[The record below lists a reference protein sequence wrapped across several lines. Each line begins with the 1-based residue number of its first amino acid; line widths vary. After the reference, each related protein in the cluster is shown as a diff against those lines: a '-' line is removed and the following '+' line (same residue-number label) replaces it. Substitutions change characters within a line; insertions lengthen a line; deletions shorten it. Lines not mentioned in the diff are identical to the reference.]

1 MTKSLL
7 LLLLSV
13 CTLIV
18 HAQDQT
24 PGGGRGLTIRG
35 RVREKSTGQ
44 AIPGVQVT
52 QQSNPRNAVVADA
65 GGEFAITVPSGKA
78 VLLIHGLGYADMEV
92 EVAGRSSL
100 TVDLEAGGASNLDEI
115 IVVGAVVKRHD
126 LTGSVATIDAKTISI
141 TPTSDI
147 NTAIQGKV
155 AGAYVVNS
163 AQPGAAASIKIRGNN
178 SLSYGTSPIF
188 VVDGVIVGDNLN
200 ALNPDDIASMEVL
213 KDASATAIYGSRGA
227 NGVVIVSTKRGRR
240 NTGAVNYNS
249 WISWSKFER
258 KMKFMNA
265 QQIYGLRADAFANQY
280 IDDNPGADRQAYLNR
295 ITSDTSNLAFADYE
309 HQTFKSGKSYDWL
322 GPVSQSG
329 MAQNHTLDFSGGTDK
344 GTYYLSLNYT
354 DQKGLIRGA
363 DYKRMGA
370 RVNIDENVKSW
381 LKVGTYTTFTHSI
394 VDVADASIFPT
405 AVAANPLLPI
415 DTAGL
420 YTLKWGD
427 LDNQDQYNPLR
438 SLYIKNNQYL
448 NRLLTSNYI
457 SVTPIKDLTIRTS
470 FSADVTNEQ
479 QYTYIPTTT
488 GQDKRNSNH
497 GNATQYKL
505 ENYNIQWDN
514 SATYAKTF
522 GEHHLNFL
530 VATSMQQNTSNYNQI
545 TAYGFPNDDFGYMYL
560 GGVTNK
566 DRTVLASD
574 FVTTTLMSYMGRAE
588 WNWKGKYYATATLR
602 YDGSSKFG
610 PSHRWGAFPSLA
622 VAWDMSRENF
632 MSKLSVISHWK
643 WRVGYGVAGNQNIPV
658 YSTYSLYRPSY
669 TNGTVTYVSDGRLGN
684 PDLQWERQKQV
695 NVGTEIGLLNDR
707 LNLTADYF
715 NIKNDNLLIDESL
728 APTSGFNNKVA
739 NVGALT
745 NKGIEFTLDYAIV
758 RQKDLQWNFKFMI
771 SRDRNRVTRLS
782 GSLPHIFNY
791 GGYTGVDIQRTGN
804 YFLGQP
810 VNSIYT
816 LKFLKIAQYS
826 DTAALR
832 KIVFNH
838 QVEPGDIVPVDKD
851 GNGTVNDD
859 DRYVVGK
866 LDPDFYGGFG
876 TDISYKGFG
885 VNVFFNY
892 SSGLK
897 RISSLYEGG
906 LQSDGL
912 SAASVDMLNRWT
924 PTHTNTNIPRA
935 LHGGSRFGIGDT
947 DLGIQDASFI
957 RMSVLSLSYT
967 IPKSVRKNVFDNARI
982 YVTGSNLWLITRDK
996 GYDPETGDGFPNTK
1010 SVTVGLNL
1018 SL

>member
-13 CTLIV
+13 CTFIV

-24 PGGGRGLTIRG
+24 PGSGRGLTIRG
-35 RVREKSTGQ
+35 TVREKSTGQ
-44 AIPGVQVT
+44 PIPGVQVT
-52 QQSNPRNAVVADA
+52 QQSNPRNVVVAGA
-65 GGEFAITVPSGKA
+65 AGEFTITLPSGNA
-78 VLLIHGLGYADMEV
+78 VLLIHAMGYADMEV
-92 EVAGRSSL
+92 PVAGRSL
-100 TVDLEAGGASNLDEI
+100 LRIDLEAGGTSNLDEI

-141 TPTSDI
+141 TPTADI

-163 AQPGAAASIKIRGNN
+163 AQPGTAASIKIRGNN

-249 WISWSKFER
+249 WISFSKFER

-265 QQIYGLRADAFANQY
+265 QQIYALRADAFANQY
-280 IDDNPGADRQAYLNR
+280 VDDNPGADRQAYLNR
-295 ITSDTSNLAFADYE
+295 ITSDTSDLVFADYE

-322 GPVSQSG
+322 APVSQNG

-394 VDVADASIFPT
+394 VDVADASVFPT
-405 AVAANPLLPI
+405 AVAANPLLPV

-427 LDNQDQYNPLR
+427 INNQDQYNPLR
-438 SLYIKNNQYL
+438 SLYIQDNQYL

-457 SVTPIKDLTIRTS
+457 SVTPVKDLTIRTS
-470 FSADVTNEQ
+470 FSADITNEQ

-488 GQDKRNSNH
+488 GQDRRNSNH
-497 GNATQYKL
+497 GNAIQYKL

-610 PSHRWGAFPSLA
+610 PSHQWGAFPSLA

-695 NVGTEIGLLNDR
+695 NVGTDIGLLNDR

-728 APTSGFNNKVA
+728 APTSGFTNKVA

-782 GSLPHIFNY
+782 GTLPAIYNR
-791 GGYTGVDIQRTGN
+791 GGYTGTEIQRTGN
-804 YFLGQP
+804 FFVGQP
-810 VNSIYT
+810 VNSIYS
-816 LKFLKIAQYS
+816 LKYLKIAQYS
-826 DTAALR
+826 DTAALA
-832 KIVFNH
+832 KINFQREVK
-838 QVEPGDIVPVDKD
+838 PGDIVPVDKD

-876 TDISYKGFG
+876 TDVNYKGFG
-885 VNVFFNY
+885 INVFFNY

-912 SAASVDMLNRWT
+912 SAASVDMLDRWT
-924 PTHTNTNIPRA
+924 PAHTNTNIPRA

-967 IPKSVRKNVFDNARI
+967 IPKSVRKNVLDNARI
-982 YVTGSNLWLITRDK
+982 YVTGSNLWLITKDK

>member
-24 PGGGRGLTIRG
+24 PGSGRGLTIRG

-52 QQSNPRNAVVADA
+52 QQSNPRNAVVAGA
-65 GGEFAITVPSGKA
+65 GGEFTITLPSGNA
-78 VLLIHGLGYADMEV
+78 VLLIHALGYADMEV
-92 EVAGRSSL
+92 DVAGRSSL
-100 TVDLEAGGASNLDEI
+100 TIDLEAGGASNLDEI
-115 IVVGAVVKRHD
+115 IVVGAVVKRRD
-126 LTGSVATIDAKTISI
+126 LTGSVATIDARTISI

-163 AQPGAAASIKIRGNN
+163 AQPGSAASIKIRGNN

-213 KDASATAIYGSRGA
+213 KDASATALYGSRGA
-227 NGVVIVSTKRGRR
+227 NGVVLVSTKKGHH
-240 NTGAVNYNS
+240 NTGTVNYNS
-249 WISWSKFER
+249 WIGWSKFER

-265 QQIYGLRADAFANQY
+265 QQIYALRADAFANEY
-280 IDDNPGADRQAYLNR
+280 ILENPGADRQAYLNQ
-295 ITSDTSNLAFADYE
+295 ITSDTSTAVFAPYE
-309 HQTFKSGKSYDWL
+309 QQTFKSGKSYDWL
-322 GPVSQSG
+322 DAVSQNG
-329 MAQNHTLDFSGGTDK
+329 MAQNHTLDFSGGSDK
-344 GTYYLSLNYT
+344 GTYYISLNYT
-354 DQKGLIRGA
+354 DQKGLIKGA

-370 RVNIDENVKSW
+370 RVNIDQNVKSW
-381 LKVGTYTTFTHSI
+381 LRVGTYTTFTHSI
-394 VDVADASIFPT
+394 TDIADGSIFPT

-420 YTLKWGD
+420 YTLKWGGI
-427 LDNQDQYNPLR
+427 DNQDQYNPLR
-438 SLYIKNNQYL
+438 SLYIQNNQYL

-457 SVTPIKDLTIRTS
+457 NVSPIKDLNIRTS
-470 FSADVTNEQ
+470 FSADISNEQ
-479 QYTYIPTTT
+479 QYTYVPTTT
-488 GQDKRNSNH
+488 GQDLRNSNH
-497 GNATQYKL
+497 GNAIQYKL

-514 SATYAKTF
+514 SASYTKGF
-522 GEHHLNFL
+522 GEHRLNFL

-560 GGVTNK
+560 GGVTNR

-574 FVTTTLMSYMGRAE
+574 FVTTTLMSYLGRID
-588 WNWKGKYYATATLR
+588 WGWKNKYFATATLR

-622 VAWDMSRENF
+622 AAWDMGRENF
-632 MSKLSVISHWK
+632 MSKFNVISHWK
-643 WRVGYGVAGNQNIPV
+643 WRVGYGIAGNQNIPN
-658 YSTYSLYRPSY
+658 YATKSLYRPSY
-669 TNGTVTYVSDGRLGN
+669 TNGSVTYVSDGRLGN
-684 PDLQWERQKQV
+684 PDLQWERQKQT
-695 NVGTEIGLLNDR
+695 NVGADIGLLHDR

-715 NIKNDNLLIDESL
+715 TINNDKLLIDRSL
-728 APTSGFNNKVA
+728 AQTSGFYDEVA
-739 NVGALT
+739 NIGAMT
-745 NKGIEFTLDYAIV
+745 NKGIEFTLDYAIIKE
-758 RQKDLQWNFKFMI
+758 KDLQWNFRFMI
-771 SRDRNRVTRLS
+771 SRDHNKVTKLFGNAPIYNR
-782 GSLPHIFNY
+782 
-791 GGYTGVDIQRTGN
+791 GGYTGTQIQRTGN
-804 YFLGQP
+804 FFVGQP
-810 VNSIYT
+810 VNNIYA
-816 LKFLKIAQYS
+816 LKFLKIAQVS
-826 DTAALR
+826 DTSKLNPKAFGGHLVGA
-832 KIVFNH
+832 
-838 QVEPGDIVPVDKD
+838 GDIVPVDKD
-851 GNGTVNDD
+851 GNGIVDD
-859 DRYVVGK
+859 NDRYVVGK

-876 TDISYKGFG
+876 TDVTYKGVG
-885 VNVFFNY
+885 LTVFFNY

-897 RISSLYEGG
+897 RISSLYEAGIS
-906 LQSDGL
+906 SDGL

-924 PTHTNTNIPRA
+924 PTNTNTIIPRA
-935 LHGGSRFGIGDT
+935 IHNYSRYGPGDV
-947 DLGIQDASFI
+947 DAYIQNASFL

-967 IPKSVRKNVFDNARI
+967 LPKSVRKNVFDNARI
-982 YVTGSNLWLITRDK
+982 YVTGSNLWLITKDK